1 MPVEKGKRR
10 PEYSPDERAVLVE
23 RICELYETQNASAE
37 SCCEAANVSY
47 RVFMLWIGQNS
58 AFAERYKKA
67 KQKQDAHYWENV
79 IRPLAKTS
87 LQRLLEGEETQDVEV
102 RQLHDKGIPTKDAD
116 GNVHTVTTQKTSR
129 TLPNPTAVIFALKG
143 EFPERFADRSEVNL
157 KTEQPQLLTITP
169 DKIAQ
174 IEAIIADAKQDAN
187 IQPVPGKRKA

>member
-1 MPVEKGKRR
+1 MAANKGESKPQHTDEQKR
-10 PEYSPDERAVLVE
+10 AIVE
-23 RICELYETQNASAE
+23 RVCELYETQNATVE
-37 SCCEAANVSY
+37 SCCEAAGISD
-47 RVFMLWIGQNS
+47 RLFRLWAGQS
-58 AFAERYKKA
+58 SEFSERYKKA

-87 LQRLLEGEETQDVEV
+87 LQRLLEGEETQDIEI
-102 RQLHDKGIPTKDAD
+102 RDLSDKGLPTGFKA
-116 GNVHTVTTQKTSR
+116 TTTKQSR

-187 IQPVPGKRKA
+187 IQPLPGKRKA

>member
-87 LQRLLEGEETQDVEV
+87 LQRLLEGEETQDVEI
-102 RQLHDKGIPTKDAD
+102 RDLSDKGLPTGFKA
-116 GNVHTVTTQKTSR
+116 TTTKQSR

>member
-1 MPVEKGKRR
+1 MSAKKGEAK
-10 PEYSPDERAVLVE
+10 PEYTPEQKAEIIE
-23 RICELYETQNASAE
+23 RICELYETQNATVE
-37 SCCEAANVSY
+37 SCCESAGISNRAFN
-47 RVFMLWIGQNS
+47 LWVGQN
-58 AFAERYKKA
+58 AQFAERYKKA

-87 LQRLLEGEETQDVEV
+87 LQRLLEGEETQDVEI
-102 RQLHDKGIPTKDAD
+102 RDLSDKGLPTGFKA
-116 GNVHTVTTQKTSR
+116 TTTKQSR